1 MDGSLCG
8 TRPQSKHPL
17 SRYYNSV
24 LGWARVPRP
33 LVFVSRYMAGHPRG
47 RQCSLASRRQAHCRL
62 TAAIRPLGPRYYP
75 EPSHAFRGARGSP
88 TLSQRHAR
96 SPTLSC
102 PYSVTWL
109 CPALGAGGRVVSSTP
124 VPRPH
129 VVFNKEGIPEEGW
142 KKRGEGARARRVG
155 GRMIQANEES
165 TTRR

>member
-1 MDGSLCG
+1 MRHEAAKQTSPV
-8 TRPQSKHPL
+8 T
-17 SRYYNSV
+17 V
-24 LGWARVPRP
+24 LQQCPGMGPRVPRP
-33 LVFVSRYMAGHPRG
+33 LVFLSRYMAGHPRG

-109 CPALGAGGRVVSSTP
+109 CPALGAGGKVVSSTP
-124 VPRPH
+124 VPRPN